1 MTAAGQ
7 SRKDLRR
14 LKRNFHNRR
23 QQRAASSSSRGAKV
37 SFRPLSCGSRVGL
50 RRAFRV
56 GAWNVRTLRGS
67 GSVAQLTGELSRLR
81 ISVAA
86 LSKVRW
92 PGSGTTVEG
101 GYTIFWSGRPDG
113 RCTGGVAIA
122 GHLLHSQQRR
132 PYRKGFRLLDF
143 SKSHT

>member
-1 MTAAGQ
+1 M
-7 SRKDLRR
+7 
-14 LKRNFHNRR
+14 
-23 QQRAASSSSRGAKV
+23 
-37 SFRPLSCGSRVGL
+37 
-50 RRAFRV
+50 AFRV
-56 GAWNVRTLRGS
+56 GDWNVRTL
-67 GSVAQLTGELSRLR
+67 SVAQLTGELSRLR

-86 LSKVRW
+86 LSEVRW

-122 GHLLHSQQRR
+122 VAGHLLHSQQRR
-132 PYRKGFRLLDF
+132 PRRKGFRLLDF